1 MASDI
6 GGLMQGS
13 ADGRLDRFDRGIMK
27 MLAQDARTAVSRIA
41 ERVGLSQSACT
52 RRIQAIEAAGMVT
65 GYGVRFG
72 HRRMG
77 FRVTVL
83 VDITLS
89 TQVED
94 DLAQFE
100 RAVAGIIG
108 VVECSLVSGASDYR
122 LKIVC
127 RDLDDY
133 ERIHREHLGKLPR
146 VMTINSSFV
155 LRSIPTRS
163 EADALLG

>member
-1 MASDI
+1 
-6 GGLMQGS
+6 
-13 ADGRLDRFDRGIMK
+13 MK
-27 MLAQDARTAVSRIA
+27 MLAADARTSVSRIA

-52 RRIQAIEAAGMVT
+52 RRIQAIEASGRIT

-72 HRRMG
+72 LRRMG
-77 FRVTVL
+77 FRVTAL
-83 VDITLS
+83 VDIRLN
-89 TQVED
+89 TQAEE
-94 DLAQFE
+94 DLAVFE
-100 RAVAGIIG
+100 RAVANIIG
-108 VVECSLVSGASDYR
+108 VVECNLVSGANDYR

-133 ERIHREHLGKLPR
+133 ERIHREHLGKLPA
-146 VMTINSSFV
+146 VSIINSSFV